1 MKIMNKQKTHYMQKS
16 SNGLLSVE
24 YDTIEN
30 VNLIINAIL
39 DKGSKQTPIGQALQP
54 SKKELKMP

>member
-1 MKIMNKQKTHYMQKS
+1 MKIMNKQKTHFMQKS
-16 SNGLLSVE
+16 RNGLFHVK

-39 DKGSKQTPIGQALQP
+39 DKGRKETTTSQTLLPLTNESK
-54 SKKELKMP
+54 

>member
-1 MKIMNKQKTHYMQKS
+1 MKIMNKQRTHFMQKS
-16 SNGLLSVE
+16 SNGLFNVE

-39 DKGSKQTPIGQALQP
+39 DKGSKQTPIGLALQP